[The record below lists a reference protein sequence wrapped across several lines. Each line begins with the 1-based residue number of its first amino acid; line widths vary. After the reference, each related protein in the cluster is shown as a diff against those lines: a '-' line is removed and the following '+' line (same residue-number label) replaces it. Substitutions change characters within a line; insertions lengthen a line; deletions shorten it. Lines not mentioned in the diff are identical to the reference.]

1 MNRLSLRPIRS
12 SMLMLPIAG
21 LLAACGGDGGPSGG
35 NNDMSVTPGTDM
47 KSTSTVD
54 MASPP
59 DLAPP
64 KLTVPASC
72 TQASVTLATTYS
84 TVISN
89 KCGGNSCHLNGGS
102 QSPRMGTANDFKTYT
117 VNVEFRTGS
126 NGKFIV
132 PNNVDQSYL
141 LYKLTGEHMRF
152 PAGDGSQMPL
162 GSSLSAT
169 ELCTVINWVRSGAN

>member
-1 MNRLSLRPIRS
+1 MNRLSLRLIRS
-12 SMLMLPIAG
+12 SLLMLPIAG
-21 LLAACGGDGGPSGG
+21 LLAACGGETGPTGG
-35 NNDMSVTPGTDM
+35 NNDMSVTPGADM
-47 KSTSTVD
+47 KSTVD

-64 KLTVPASC
+64 KLTVPTTCMPAN
-72 TQASVTLATTYS
+72 VTLATTYS

-117 VNVEFRTGS
+117 VNIEFRTGS
-126 NGKFIV
+126 NGKYIV
-132 PNNVDQSYL
+132 PSNVDLSYL
-141 LYKLTGEHMRF
+141 LYKLTGEHTRF
-152 PAGDGSQMPL
+152 PSGDGSQMPL
-162 GSSLSAT
+162 GTTLTPT